1 MKHCILVITA
11 LLLPL
16 AGWATH
22 SHANDDSDTAG
33 YNASCNASFQEDCV
47 AEVTLASDTVAAPVG
62 IIGGGAVETLILTI
76 LLGGTLRARASK
88 RRGKAH
94 RSARAM
100 PE

>member
-1 MKHCILVITA
+1 MKICILVLA
-11 LLLPL
+11 VLLLPV

-62 IIGGGAVETLILTI
+62 IIGGGAVETLRLTV
-76 LLGGTLRARASK
+76 LLGGSLKARAS
-88 RRGKAH
+88 RR
-94 RSARAM
+94 RADAG
-100 PE
+100 